1 MKQKENTTF
10 SSAHEAD
17 IRKINQYVSELEA
30 TDVDSIPAIELKNLN
45 IDFGETLAVD
55 NVSFRIPEGK
65 LVTLLGPS
73 GSGKTTTLNAIAGL
87 LTVTS
92 GKILFRGKDVTDF
105 TPQNRKIGFVFQN
118 YALYPHMSV
127 YHNIAFPLRNDSEWQ
142 RKFYLEKEEAKN
154 GIRSIYLRKLGASEA
169 EIEHLNKAFK
179 NYKLVKTEISRQVSE
194 AYSRISNKLEK
205 AHTDYSVSVVHE
217 NAEISVLTK
226 NVIKTNKKTK
236 QDSATKI
243 QDIKYKFAHDKANGL
258 INENELKQ
266 SEFLASYDKS
276 ILKFSKPKSE
286 EEYQERINSLQDFT
300 AELVQL
306 DLSELVLKDRIAI
319 IKLEQKAI
327 KLLTRYKFLLK
338 QKEIIA
344 RYQVEKAEKKAA
356 YLNAKAEYN
365 KTIKED
371 EEYLGLVSDEKRLP
385 KVAEEHFYSIVEEL
399 EDKYSVKEAMK
410 RERKTIGFALLSDED
425 REQIRELSKKVISL
439 KKAIHNEVMEVAKR
453 VEIVHIL
460 QKKPTRLSGGQQQRV
475 SIARAIVKKPQI
487 LLMDEP
493 LSNLDAKLRISTR
506 QWIREIQQSLGITT
520 VFVTHDQEEAMSIS
534 DIIVCMS
541 TARVQQMGTPM
552 ELYSK
557 PRNQFVARFLGMP
570 EMGLFK
576 SEVKDGVVTMA
587 DVKLPEIKLHDN
599 KDNITLN
606 IGVRSEDFIIKSK
619 EQGSM
624 FKGKVVVVENFGK
637 ESKLVVLVEGVGRIN
652 FLLDNNYSF
661 AKNDEIYFDVP
672 LKKLH
677 IFDALSEER
686 IEYDIKK

>member
-1 MKQKENTTF
+1 MTQNENKLF
-10 SSAHEAD
+10 SSTHEDD
-17 IRKINQYVSELEA
+17 IKKINQYVSELEA

-127 YHNIAFPLRNDSEWQ
+127 YHNIAFPLKNDGEWQ

-179 NYKLVKTEISRQVSE
+179 NYKLVKNEISRQHSE
-194 AYSRISNKLEK
+194 AYSRISQRFEK
-205 AHTDYSVSVVHE
+205 AHTEYTVALVHE
-217 NAEISVLTK
+217 NAEISALTK

-236 QDSATKI
+236 KDSATKI
-243 QDIKYKFAHDKANGL
+243 SDIKYKFAHDKANGL
-258 INENELKQ
+258 LGELKEC
-266 SEFLASYDKS
+266 EFLKAFDKK
-276 ILKFSKPKSE
+276 IIHFNRLKTD
-286 EEYQERINSLQDFT
+286 EEYQARIKELQDFT
-300 AELVQL
+300 AQLVEI
-306 DLSELVLKDRIAI
+306 DLNELVLTDRIKV

-338 QKEIIA
+338 QREILA
-344 RYQVEKAEKKAA
+344 RYKVEKSEKKVA
-356 YLNAKAEYN
+356 YLEAKDEY
-365 KTIKED
+365 KKSIKED
-371 EEYLGLVSDEKRLP
+371 EHYLSLQSDLKRLP
-385 KVAEEHFYSIVEEL
+385 KVAEKHFFALVAEL
-399 EDKYSVKEAMK
+399 ESKYNVTTAMK
-410 RERKTIGFALLSDED
+410 LERKSLTDSILSE
-425 REQIRELSKKVISL
+425 EEKEEIRELSKKVISL

-557 PRNQFVARFLGMP
+557 PKNQFVARFLGMP

-587 DVKLPEIKLHDN
+587 DVVLPLIKLHGDR
-599 KDNITLN
+599 DNITLN

-637 ESKLVVLVEGVGRIN
+637 ESKLVVLVDGVGRIN

-672 LKKLH
+672 MKKLH